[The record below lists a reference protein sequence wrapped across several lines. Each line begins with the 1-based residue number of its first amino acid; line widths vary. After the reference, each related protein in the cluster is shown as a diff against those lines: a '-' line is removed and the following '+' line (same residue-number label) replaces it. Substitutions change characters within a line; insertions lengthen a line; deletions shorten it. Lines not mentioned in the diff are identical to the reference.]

1 MPIPFVRLHDP
12 QPKTEQFSPG
22 MMTNYLFFNRSYLKL
37 SKQEMYHE
45 KLDEF
50 EDHTLLSHIGC
61 HCSKSCA
68 GSTPRDHEKTRT
80 ITYFSEVRRLS

>member
-1 MPIPFVRLHDP
+1 MPIPFVRVHDP

-37 SKQEMYHE
+37 SKQEMCHE

-50 EDHTLLSHIGC
+50 EDHTLLSHIRC
-61 HCSKSCA
+61 HIA
-68 GSTPRDHEKTRT
+68 QNHVQGQHEKTRT

>member
-22 MMTNYLFFNRSYLKL
+22 MMTNYLSIIYRSYLKL
-37 SKQEMYHE
+37 SKQEIYHE

-50 EDHTLLSHIGC
+50 EDTLISHRMSYYIVQNHVQG
-61 HCSKSCA
+61 
-68 GSTPRDHEKTRT
+68 
-80 ITYFSEVRRLS
+80 

>member
-45 KLDEF
+45 KLYEF
-50 EDHTLLSHIGC
+50 EDHTFFLSHIGC
-61 HCSKSCA
+61 HIVQNHVQGQHHVTTKKL
-68 GSTPRDHEKTRT
+68 EQ
-80 ITYFSEVRRLS
+80 

>member
-1 MPIPFVRLHDP
+1 MPIPFVLLHNP

-22 MMTNYLFFNRSYLKL
+22 MMTNYRFFNSSYLKL

-45 KLDEF
+45 KLDES

-61 HCSKSCA
+61 HIVQNPVQ
-68 GSTPRDHEKTRT
+68 GQHHVTRKKL
-80 ITYFSEVRRLS
+80 EQ

>member
-1 MPIPFVRLHDP
+1 MPIPFVLLHDP

-22 MMTNYLFFNRSYLKL
+22 MMTNYLFFNSSYLKL

-50 EDHTLLSHIGC
+50 E
-61 HCSKSCA
+61 
-68 GSTPRDHEKTRT
+68 E
-80 ITYFSEVRRLS
+80 

>member
-1 MPIPFVRLHDP
+1 MFGYRKAIPFVRLHDP

-22 MMTNYLFFNRSYLKL
+22 MMTNYLSIIHRSYLKL
-37 SKQEMYHE
+37 SKQGIYHE

-61 HCSKSCA
+61 YIVQNHVHQHVTTKKL
-68 GSTPRDHEKTRT
+68 EQ
-80 ITYFSEVRRLS
+80 